1 MNEFL
6 KTFLSGKIRVKWQ
19 TQEELEAMAD
29 TVDALTGRNYDREFM
44 RGYSPRQYG
53 FWGMVREGDDAG
65 YCLWSATPE
74 QICCSPSEF
83 LAALEVQ
90 DEQEVDVSCLL

>member
-6 KTFLSGKIRVKWQ
+6 QDFLGNKIRVKWN

-29 TVDALTGRNYDREFM
+29 TVDALTGRNYDRKYM
-44 RGYSPRQYG
+44 RGYSPSQYG
-53 FWGMVREGDDAG
+53 FWGMNGDEEYPD
-65 YCLWSATPE
+65 YCLWNSDPG
-74 QICCSPSEF
+74 QVCSPSEF
-83 LAALEVQ
+83 FAALEVQ

>member
-1 MNEFL
+1 MNEVLQDFL
-6 KTFLSGKIRVKWQ
+6 DHKIRVKWN

-29 TVDALTGRNYDREFM
+29 TVDALTGNNYDREFM

-53 FWGMVREGDDAG
+53 FWGMTSDDDYAG
-65 YCLWSATPE
+65 YCLWGVTPE
-74 QICCSPSEF
+74 QVCSPSEF

>member
-1 MNEFL
+1 MDEFL
-6 KTFLSGKIRVKWQ
+6 QDFLNENIRVQWD

-29 TVDALTGRNYDREFM
+29 TVDALTGRSYNREFM

-53 FWGMVREGDDAG
+53 FWGMNGEDEYAG
-65 YCLWSATPE
+65 YCLWKYESD
-74 QICCSPSEF
+74 QVCSPAEF
-83 LAALEVQ
+83 LAALGVQ

>member
-6 KTFLSGKIRVKWQ
+6 QDFLDHKILVKWN

-29 TVDALTGRNYDREFM
+29 TVDALTGNNYDRKFM
-44 RGYSPRQYG
+44 RGYSPRQYS
-53 FWGMVREGDDAG
+53 FWGMTSDDDYAE
-65 YCLWSATPE
+65 YCLWSVTPE
-74 QICCSPSEF
+74 QVCSPSEF